1 VTIHTLSAVEIA
13 ARLAKR
19 ELSSVEV
26 VEALLARID
35 AVNAG
40 VVGYVHVRREEAL
53 AEARRADEARVKGEA
68 HGALHG
74 LPISVKESIDVAGLA
89 STLGMKAR
97 LGRIAVED
105 AVVVRVARS
114 EGAIVLGK
122 TNVPQTLL
130 SPMETTNHL
139 WGTSKNPWNRDRA
152 TGGSSGGEGVVL
164 ATGMSVL
171 GIGTDLGGSIR
182 FPAAFCGVAGLKPT
196 AYRWS
201 NVGSNTAIAGQ
212 EVFRSQIGPMAR
224 TVSDLSLL
232 LRALDSPKQSPFDP
246 FVAPAP
252 IGDPGAIDFAGLRIG
267 VYDDD
272 GVVAAAPSCRRA
284 VRQAADALRAAGA
297 TVVDFQPPNLDEPV
311 FLVFRVAGSDG
322 LATLAKSLD
331 GEPVIDPI
339 SLLWRIGRLPRPLRK
354 ALGVLLRARGEE
366 RIARVLEAGGKK
378 GVDELWAM
386 TARRARLQIEEQD
399 AWRAAGI
406 DALVCP
412 VHATT
417 AGPHG
422 SSKDF
427 TLGFSY
433 GARYNMLNLP
443 AGVVPVTRVRPD
455 EARPRENPK
464 DRIDRRA
471 SEIDMASVGLPVAAQ
486 VVGRPWRED
495 VVLAVMGAIE
505 AGVRPAD
512 GFPATPID
520 PR

>member
-1 VTIHTLSAVEIA
+1 VSIHTLAAHELA
-13 ARLAKR
+13 ARLARR
-19 ELSSVEV
+19 EISSVEIV
-26 VEALLARID
+26 RALFARID
-35 AVNAG
+35 ELDAG

-53 AEARRADEARVKGEA
+53 AEAERADEARARGEA
-68 HGALHG
+68 TGALHG
-74 LPISVKESIDVAGLA
+74 LPISVKESVDVAGLP
-89 STLGMKAR
+89 STLGMRAR
-97 LGRIAVED
+97 RDRIAARD
-105 AVVVRVARS
+105 AVVVRLARA

-139 WGTSKNPWNRDRA
+139 WGTSRNPWNRDRA

-164 ATGMSVL
+164 ASGTSVL

-182 FPAAFCGVAGLKPT
+182 LPAAFCGVAGLKPT

-224 TVSDLSLL
+224 TAADVAML
-232 LRALDSPKQSPFDP
+232 LRALDSPKHSAFDP

-252 IGDPGAIDFAGLRIG
+252 IGDPAAVDVARLRIG

-272 GVVAAAPSCRRA
+272 GVVAAAPAVRRA
-284 VRQAADALRAAGA
+284 VREAADGLRGAGA
-297 TVVDFQPPNLDEPV
+297 TVVDFRPPNGDEPV

-322 LATLAKSLD
+322 LATLARSLG

-339 SLLWRIGRLPRPLRK
+339 SLLWRMGRLPRPIRK
-354 ALGVLLRARGEE
+354 TVAALLRARGEPRVA
-366 RIARVLEAGGKK
+366 RIVEAGGRK
-378 GVDELWAM
+378 GVDDLWAM
-386 TARRARLQIEEQD
+386 TARRARLQIEEQE
-399 AWRAAGI
+399 AWTAAGI
-406 DALVCP
+406 DAVVCP
-412 VHATT
+412 AHATT

-422 SSKDF
+422 TSKDF

-433 GARYNMLNLP
+433 AARYNMLNLP

-455 EARPRENPK
+455 EARPRQGAT

-471 SEIDMASVGLPVAAQ
+471 SQIDAASAGLPVAVQ
-486 VVGRPWRED
+486 VVARPWRED
-495 VVLAVMGAIE
+495 VVLAVMSAVEAAARGA
-505 AGVRPAD
+505 RD
-512 GFPATPID
+512 FPATPID